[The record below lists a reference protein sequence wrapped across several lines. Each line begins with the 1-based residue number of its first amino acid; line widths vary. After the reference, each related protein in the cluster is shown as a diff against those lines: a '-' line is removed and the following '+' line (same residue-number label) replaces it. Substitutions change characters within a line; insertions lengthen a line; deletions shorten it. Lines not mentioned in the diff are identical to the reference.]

1 MDQTVH
7 LRLYLLLSGRS
18 KYQLKRIFQLIDSWK
33 VILISMEQLSER
45 EFTWRFSSWVFCA
58 GSIFSMKLSEL
69 MSKAIKLLLA
79 ELVSQCRNIFP
90 SAFSAIRK
98 YIPALTSHSQVIP
111 SHGNPQMRR
120 TLFDGYLF
128 KYCSVKYQN
137 FHQVSEK
144 TTQHTY
150 SHKKKTPEK
159 LSRCPQEP

>member
-1 MDQTVH
+1 MNVSSH
-7 LRLYLLLSGRS
+7 E
-18 KYQLKRIFQLIDSWK
+18 DSAG
-33 VILISMEQLSER
+33 
-45 EFTWRFSSWVFCA
+45 EFFVQDLF
-58 GSIFSMKLSEL
+58 FSMKLSEL

-150 SHKKKTPEK
+150 SHQKKHLKSFSDAPK
-159 LSRCPQEP
+159 SH